1 MPKGTKIT
9 GDEPVVEQTYQEDGG
24 VFLIKKFDKESS
36 VIIDD
41 PQR

>member
-1 MPKGTKIT
+1 MPKT
-9 GDEPVVEQTYQEDGG
+9 EQSYQEDGG

-36 VIIDD
+36 VIVDD